1 MNKSLFILLFAF
13 LFGGI
18 LTAQE
23 GMWLL
28 TQIDD
33 LNLEEKGMKISAS
46 DTGKRSGGSSSV
58 GHNIISTNRLK
69 KPLSVIM

>member
-1 MNKSLFILLFAF
+1 MNKSVFIFLFAF

-33 LNLEEKGMKISAS
+33 LNLEEKGLKIAT
-46 DTGKRSGGSSSV
+46 DD
-58 GHNIISTNRLK
+58 IA
-69 KPLSVIM
+69 P